1 MIWLVQPHS
10 DLPSRVL
17 LVSLSSTLADVYL
30 ISRNSLPS

>member
-10 DLPSRVL
+10 DLPSGVL